1 MEEQVTRSNE
11 EFVEEGISLQEI
23 MQIIWNNF
31 LLIFLIT
38 FWVIIIGVIYTF
50 VIVEPKYTAETS
62 LMVQVDVTETVSSEA
77 AAISVAQNLMS
88 TYEEFVVSDLVL
100 ESIVEDIDTLDAD
113 TSLRGLRESIT
124 VSSTDRVVIIYIE
137 VENTDPV
144 LARQIADE
152 LVENSIEIANDDEK
166 GYVLLQDKLKL
177 LDAAKVPQNPS
188 SPNKM
193 LNVAISVILGGMIA
207 LGVVFLKE
215 FLNNKFKSRQEMER
229 VLNINV
235 IAAVPGTIK
244 ERKVVN

>member
-1 MEEQVTRSNE
+1 MDERTAKTNE

-38 FWVIIIGVIYTF
+38 FWVTVIGVIYTF

-62 LMVQVDVTETVSSEA
+62 LMVQVDVTETVTSEN
-77 AAISVAQNLMS
+77 AAISVAQNLIS
-88 TYEEFVVSDLVL
+88 TYEEFVVSDLIL
-100 ESIVEDIDTLDAD
+100 ESIVDDIDELPDD
-113 TSLRGLRESIT
+113 YSLNRLKNNIT
-124 VSSTDRVVIIYIE
+124 VSSTSSVVIIYIE
-137 VENTDPV
+137 VENEDPV
-144 LARQIADE
+144 VARKIADE
-152 LVENSIEIANDDEK
+152 LVENSIEIANDEEK

-177 LDAAKVPQNPS
+177 LDAAKVPENPS
-188 SPNKM
+188 SPNKV

-215 FLNNKFKSRQEMER
+215 FLNNKFKSRTEMER
-229 VLNINV
+229 VLDINV

>member
-1 MEEQVTRSNE
+1 MTKTNE

-38 FWVIIIGVIYTF
+38 FWVTVIGVIYTF

-62 LMVQVDVTETVSSEA
+62 LMVQVDVTETVTSEN
-77 AAISVAQNLMS
+77 AAISVAQNLIS
-88 TYEEFVVSDLVL
+88 TYEEFVISDLIL
-100 ESIVEDIDTLDAD
+100 ESIVADIDELPDD
-113 TSLRGLRESIT
+113 YSLNRLKNNIT
-124 VSSTDRVVIIYIE
+124 VSSTANVVIIYIE
-137 VENTDPV
+137 VEHEDPFI
-144 LARQIADE
+144 ARQIADE
-152 LVENSIEIANDDEK
+152 LVENSIEIANDEEK

-177 LDAAKVPQNPS
+177 LDAAKVPENPS
-188 SPNKM
+188 SPNKV

-215 FLNNKFKSRQEMER
+215 FLNNKFMSRTEMER
-229 VLNINV
+229 VLDINV

>member
-11 EFVEEGISLQEI
+11 EFIEEGISLQEI

-100 ESIVEDIDTLDAD
+100 ESIVEDIDALDAD

-124 VSSTDRVVIIYIE
+124 VSSTDRVVIIYIK

-144 LARQIADE
+144 LARQIADT

-177 LDAAKVPQNPS
+177 LDAAKVPANPS